1 MVKRRV
7 GEGFLMSHSFKV
19 RAAKVLMLAMM
30 GTCMSTAAWAEE
42 TPVDIVQEA
51 SSTDESAAG
60 ENSSTDETVAGE
72 NSNAAETV
80 KAAEA
85 KEEVEKVEEKQ
96 AEEDAQ
102 SPELKEETVTD
113 ENSEKSAETVTEEV
127 IKEEV
132 TEPAAEETDNDEC
145 LSSEIIED
153 DTTGLP
159 EKLAAI
165 KNTLPMN
172 RPLWIAGNF
181 NFFIFD
187 THEMTN
193 GDSEGRVAVGK
204 KAVYNQYAIAQ
215 RITNEEGQYPVAVVL
230 GNGGSFSLTSGQVE
244 GKIITDHKENVSL
257 QYVDTVDIDE
267 MEVNNDII
275 DFAALQKKYIV
286 LSYFLA
292 LKVPTGTVE
301 YNQYNKNCL
310 ELKASGDEDRMVVF
324 NLPPDITSLGEIQI
338 SNVDLEKQPTIVINS
353 MGNAIGQTAQMMIN
367 GSSELAKSYAGR
379 IIWNLPLAMP
389 NHEVPI
395 AGTIYGSVLAP
406 TGNFRVAGYGNI
418 EGTFIANSFISSGS
432 FEGHNNPFIGKL
444 PPITC
449 PNLEELEYWMNLK

>member
-1 MVKRRV
+1 
-7 GEGFLMSHSFKV
+7 MSHSLKV
-19 RAAKVLMLAMM
+19 KTAKVLMLAMM
-30 GTCMSTAAWAEE
+30 GTCISTTIWAEE
-42 TPVDIVQEA
+42 TPVNVVQEA
-51 SSTDESAAG
+51 GSVDG
-60 ENSSTDETVAGE
+60 G
-72 NSNAAETV
+72 AAEEDSNTV
-80 KAAEA
+80 GAVEVSEA
-85 KEEVEKVEEKQ
+85 TEKVEGVEENVQ
-96 AEEDAQ
+96 A
-102 SPELKEETVTD
+102 PELGEEIVAD
-113 ENSEKSAETVTEEV
+113 ENSEK
-127 IKEEV
+127 
-132 TEPAAEETDNDEC
+132 AAKETDNEEC

-153 DTTGLP
+153 DTTGLS
-159 EKLAAI
+159 EKLAKI

-204 KAVYNQYAIAQ
+204 KAIYNQYAIAQ
-215 RITNEEGQYPVAVVL
+215 TITTEENQYPVAVVL
-230 GNGGSFSLTSGQVE
+230 GNGGSFSLTSGQVS
-244 GKIITDHKENVSL
+244 GNIITDSKDNVTL
-257 QYVDTVDIDE
+257 QYAGAGAIDE
-267 MEVNNDII
+267 MNVNNDII

-292 LKVPTGTVE
+292 LKVPTGTVQ

-310 ELKASGDEDRMVVF
+310 ELKASDDADKMVVF
-324 NLPPDITSLGEIQI
+324 TLPPDVTSLGEIQI
-338 SNVDLEKQPTIVINS
+338 SNIDMEKQPTIVINS

-389 NHEVPI
+389 GHDIPI

-406 TGNFRVAGYGNI
+406 TGDFRVAGYGNI
-418 EGTFIANSFISSGS
+418 EGTFIANSFVSKGN

-449 PNLEELEYWMNLK
+449 PNLEELEYWMNLQP